1 MSRFLDP
8 KCIDVKKI
16 LVTICSFFSFLY
28 LSAQSDVQFTQF
40 YASKLYLAPSFA
52 GAIQQDRISLSYRN
66 QWPSLPGT
74 FVSYTFAY
82 DHYFSNFNSGVGVL
96 VLRDVAGSG
105 DLSTTNFGIQYSY
118 NIKINNDWHVR
129 PGVHFY
135 FMQTGLDFDKLTWND
150 QISPGGTGQTSI
162 EQPPLDSKADV
173 DFASSILAYSEKHWL
188 GVTFDHML
196 KPRNSLYDTEEFV
209 PLKVSIFGGTQV
221 VRRGRLLNPI
231 DETLS
236 LAFLFKN
243 QGGINQ
249 LDLGLYWYKEPLV
262 VGLWYRGIPFINNE
276 VRGDAVAVLAG
287 YKIDNFSVG
296 YSYDFTISR
305 LLAST
310 GGAHEISLIYEFKTT
325 RKRERKHMIPC
336 PEF

>member
-1 MSRFLDP
+1 MKKGLISIYFLFFTLF
-8 KCIDVKKI
+8 
-16 LVTICSFFSFLY
+16 LV
-28 LSAQSDVQFTQF
+28 AQDVQFTQF

-52 GAIQQDRISLSYRN
+52 GAIQQDRIALSYRN
-66 QWPSLPGT
+66 QWPNLPGT

-82 DHYFSNFNSGVGVL
+82 DHYFSNFNSGLGFL

-118 NIKINNDWHVR
+118 NIQINNNWHIR
-129 PGVHFY
+129 PGAHFY

-150 QISPGGTGQTSI
+150 QISPGGTGNTSI
-162 EQPPLDSKADV
+162 EQPPLETKADV
-173 DFASSILAYSEKHWL
+173 DFATSVLVYSEKHWL
-188 GVTFDHML
+188 GVTVDHLL

-209 PLKVSIFGGTQV
+209 PLKLSVFGGTQV
-221 VRRGRLLNPI
+221 IRRGRLLNPI

-236 LAFLFKN
+236 LAFLFKS
-243 QGGINQ
+243 QAGINQ

-262 VGLWYRGIPFINNE
+262 LGLWYRGIPFINNE
-276 VRGDAVAVLAG
+276 KRGDAVAVLAG
-287 YKIDNFSVG
+287 YKIENFSVG
-296 YSYDFTISR
+296 YSYDFTVSR

-310 GGAHEISLIYEFKTT
+310 GGAHEISLIYEFKTS
-325 RKRERKHMIPC
+325 RKRKKRHMIPC